1 MFKTEEELRLV
12 TQTLTSGWS
21 SSDIHAKA
29 LLFSVGDRGIL
40 CSRGVAM
47 EEASDH
53 PNPQVLIVLEALKQ
67 ASRHLQTHPTLG
79 SDSSNSS
86 AIKALL
92 ELETESSSLL
102 SSDPHLSALSRHLAS
117 LKDLVQTLQE
127 SRGHSLTSFL
137 TRRVSTHSISRVAGS
152 IGSEIQAWID
162 RENVENLTRA
172 LRDLADD
179 DELVKLLT
187 QFGNRVSQGFNHEL
201 QDLVLKSRVFSLLES
216 VLCNPTC
223 SKKIREHSGFA
234 VSALIRF
241 NKDVFVGEVLMCRTV
256 PALID
261 MGSRSSLTV
270 LWSLIKS
277 IKSPLV
283 DEIESNGE
291 IPKIISIFSSQD
303 LDIRIAAVDCAFE
316 IGYYGRKEAIDAML
330 KEGVIEKLLELQR
343 SEAGG
348 ILIEMGRFKE
358 EEEGKKSL
366 EGVEM
371 EGVRRDR
378 ESREKRFMERHP
390 FASCVARFA
399 VQLEVG
405 EGLRQREKRA
415 FKLEILRRVREACAS
430 DAEAATIVAEV
441 LWGSSP

>member
-1 MFKTEEELRLV
+1 
-12 TQTLTSGWS
+12 
-21 SSDIHAKA
+21 
-29 LLFSVGDRGIL
+29 
-40 CSRGVAM
+40 M

-53 PNPQVLIVLEALKQ
+53 PNPQVLTVLEALRQ
-67 ASRHLQTHPTLG
+67 ASHHLQTNPTLN
-79 SDSSNSS
+79 SDNSNSS

-92 ELETESSSLL
+92 ELETESNSLL
-102 SSDPHLSALSRHLAS
+102 SSDPHLSALSHHLSS
-117 LKDLVQTLQE
+117 LKDLVHTLQK

-137 TRRVSTHSISRVAGS
+137 TRRASTQSISRVAGS
-152 IGSEIQAWID
+152 IESEIQAWID
-162 RENVENLTRA
+162 RERVEDLTRA
-172 LRDLADD
+172 LRELADD

-187 QFGNRVSQGFNHEL
+187 QFENRVSQGFSHEL
-201 QDLVLKSRVFSLLES
+201 QDLILKSKVFSLLES
-216 VLCNPTC
+216 VLCNPNC

-241 NKDVFVGEVLMCRTV
+241 NKDVFVGQVLMGRTV
-256 PALID
+256 LALIA
-261 MGSRSSLTV
+261 MGSCSSLTV

-277 IKSPLV
+277 TKSPLV

-291 IPKIISIFSSQD
+291 IPKIISFFSSQD

-316 IGYYGRKEAIDAML
+316 IGYYGRKEAIEAML

-343 SEAGG
+343 SEMGG
-348 ILIEMGRFKE
+348 ILIEMGRFNE
-358 EEEGKKSL
+358 EENRKSL
-366 EGVEM
+366 DGVEI
-371 EGVRRDR
+371 EGIRRSRD
-378 ESREKRFMERHP
+378 SREKRFLERHP

-415 FKLEILRRVREACAS
+415 FKQEILGLVREACAS

>member
-1 MFKTEEELRLV
+1 
-12 TQTLTSGWS
+12 
-21 SSDIHAKA
+21 
-29 LLFSVGDRGIL
+29 
-40 CSRGVAM
+40 M

-53 PNPQVLIVLEALKQ
+53 PNPQVLTVLEALRQ
-67 ASRHLQTHPTLG
+67 ASHHLQTNPTLN
-79 SDSSNSS
+79 SDNSNSS

-92 ELETESSSLL
+92 ELETESNSLL
-102 SSDPHLSALSRHLAS
+102 SSDPHLSALSRHLSS
-117 LKDLVQTLQE
+117 LKDLVHTLQK

-137 TRRVSTHSISRVAGS
+137 TRRASTQSISRVAGS
-152 IGSEIQAWID
+152 IESEIRAWID
-162 RENVENLTRA
+162 RERVEDLTRA
-172 LRDLADD
+172 LRELADD

-187 QFGNRVSQGFNHEL
+187 QFENRVSQGFSHEL
-201 QDLVLKSRVFSLLES
+201 QDLILKSKVFSLLES
-216 VLCNPTC
+216 VLCNPNC

-241 NKDVFVGEVLMCRTV
+241 NKDVFVGQVLMGRTV
-256 PALID
+256 LALIA

-291 IPKIISIFSSQD
+291 IPKIISFFSSQD

-316 IGYYGRKEAIDAML
+316 IGYYGRKEAIEAML

-343 SEAGG
+343 SEMGG
-348 ILIEMGRFKE
+348 ILIEMGWFNE
-358 EEEGKKSL
+358 EENMKSFDGVDIEGI
-366 EGVEM
+366 
-371 EGVRRDR
+371 RRSRD
-378 ESREKRFMERHP
+378 SREKRFLETHP

-405 EGLRQREKRA
+405 EGLRQREKRD
-415 FKLEILRRVREACAS
+415 FKQEILGLVREACAS

>member
-1 MFKTEEELRLV
+1 
-12 TQTLTSGWS
+12 
-21 SSDIHAKA
+21 
-29 LLFSVGDRGIL
+29 
-40 CSRGVAM
+40 M

-53 PNPQVLIVLEALKQ
+53 PNPQVLTVLEALRQ
-67 ASRHLQTHPTLG
+67 ASHHLQTNPTLN
-79 SDSSNSS
+79 SDNSNSS

-92 ELETESSSLL
+92 ELETKSNSLL
-102 SSDPHLSALSRHLAS
+102 SSDPHLSALSRHLSS
-117 LKDLVQTLQE
+117 LKDLVHTLQK

-137 TRRVSTHSISRVAGS
+137 TRRASTQSISRVAGS
-152 IGSEIQAWID
+152 IESEIRAWID
-162 RENVENLTRA
+162 RERVEDLTSA
-172 LRDLADD
+172 LRELADD
-179 DELVKLLT
+179 DEQVKLLT
-187 QFGNRVSQGFNHEL
+187 QFENRVSQGFSHEL
-201 QDLVLKSRVFSLLES
+201 QDLILKSKVFSLLES
-216 VLCNPTC
+216 VLCNPNC

-241 NKDVFVGEVLMCRTV
+241 NRDVFVGQVLMGRTV
-256 PALID
+256 LALIA
-261 MGSRSSLTV
+261 MGSRSSITV

-291 IPKIISIFSSQD
+291 IPKIISFFSSQD

-316 IGYYGRKEAIDAML
+316 IGYYGRKEAIEAML

-343 SEAGG
+343 SEMGG
-348 ILIEMGRFKE
+348 ILIEMGWFNE
-358 EEEGKKSL
+358 EENRKSFDGVDIEGI
-366 EGVEM
+366 
-371 EGVRRDR
+371 RRSRD
-378 ESREKRFMERHP
+378 SREKRFLETHP

-415 FKLEILRRVREACAS
+415 FKQEILGLVREACAS

>member
-1 MFKTEEELRLV
+1 
-12 TQTLTSGWS
+12 
-21 SSDIHAKA
+21 
-29 LLFSVGDRGIL
+29 
-40 CSRGVAM
+40 M

-53 PNPQVLIVLEALKQ
+53 PNPQVLIVLEALRQ
-67 ASRHLQTHPTLG
+67 ASHHLQTNPTLN
-79 SDSSNSS
+79 SDNSNSS

-92 ELETESSSLL
+92 ELETESNSLL
-102 SSDPHLSALSRHLAS
+102 SSDPHLSALSRHLSS
-117 LKDLVQTLQE
+117 LKDLVHTLQK

-137 TRRVSTHSISRVAGS
+137 TRRASTQSISRVAGS
-152 IGSEIQAWID
+152 IESEIRAWID
-162 RENVENLTRA
+162 RERVEDLTRA
-172 LRDLADD
+172 LRELADD
-179 DELVKLLT
+179 DEQVKLLT
-187 QFGNRVSQGFNHEL
+187 QFENRVSQGFSHEL
-201 QDLVLKSRVFSLLES
+201 QDLILKSKVFSLLES
-216 VLCNPTC
+216 VLCNPNC

-241 NKDVFVGEVLMCRTV
+241 NKDVFVGQVLMGRTV
-256 PALID
+256 LALIA
-261 MGSRSSLTV
+261 MGSRSSITV

-291 IPKIISIFSSQD
+291 IPKIISFFSSQD

-316 IGYYGRKEAIDAML
+316 IGYYGRKEAIEAML

-343 SEAGG
+343 SEMGG
-348 ILIEMGRFKE
+348 ILIEMGWFNE
-358 EEEGKKSL
+358 EENRKSFDGVDIEGI
-366 EGVEM
+366 
-371 EGVRRDR
+371 RRSRD
-378 ESREKRFMERHP
+378 SREKRFLETHP

-415 FKLEILRRVREACAS
+415 FKQEILGLVREACAS

>member
-1 MFKTEEELRLV
+1 
-12 TQTLTSGWS
+12 
-21 SSDIHAKA
+21 
-29 LLFSVGDRGIL
+29 
-40 CSRGVAM
+40 M

-53 PNPQVLIVLEALKQ
+53 PNPQVLTVLEALRQ
-67 ASRHLQTHPTLG
+67 ASHHLQTNPTLN
-79 SDSSNSS
+79 SDNSNSS

-92 ELETESSSLL
+92 ELETESNSLL
-102 SSDPHLSALSRHLAS
+102 SSDPHLSALSRHLSS
-117 LKDLVQTLQE
+117 LKDLVHTLQK

-137 TRRVSTHSISRVAGS
+137 TRRASTQSISRVAGS
-152 IGSEIQAWID
+152 IESEIRAWID
-162 RENVENLTRA
+162 RERVEDLTRA
-172 LRDLADD
+172 LRELADD

-187 QFGNRVSQGFNHEL
+187 QFENRVSQGFSHEL
-201 QDLVLKSRVFSLLES
+201 QDLILKSKVFSLLES
-216 VLCNPTC
+216 VLCNPNC

-241 NKDVFVGEVLMCRTV
+241 NKDVFVGQVLMGRTV
-256 PALID
+256 LALIA
-261 MGSRSSLTV
+261 MGSRSSLTI

-291 IPKIISIFSSQD
+291 IPKIISFFSSQD

-316 IGYYGRKEAIDAML
+316 IGYYGRKEAIEAML

-343 SEAGG
+343 SEMGG
-348 ILIEMGRFKE
+348 ILIEMGWFNE
-358 EEEGKKSL
+358 EENMKSFDGVDIEGI
-366 EGVEM
+366 
-371 EGVRRDR
+371 RRSRD
-378 ESREKRFMERHP
+378 SREKRFLETHP

-415 FKLEILRRVREACAS
+415 FKQEILGLVREACAS

>member
-1 MFKTEEELRLV
+1 
-12 TQTLTSGWS
+12 
-21 SSDIHAKA
+21 
-29 LLFSVGDRGIL
+29 
-40 CSRGVAM
+40 M

-53 PNPQVLIVLEALKQ
+53 PNPQVLTVLEALRQ
-67 ASRHLQTHPTLG
+67 ASHHLQTNPTLN
-79 SDSSNSS
+79 SDNSNSS

-92 ELETESSSLL
+92 ELETESNSLL
-102 SSDPHLSALSRHLAS
+102 SSDPHLSALSHHLSS
-117 LKDLVQTLQE
+117 LKDLVHTLQK

-137 TRRVSTHSISRVAGS
+137 TRRASTQSISRVAGS
-152 IGSEIQAWID
+152 IESEIRAWID
-162 RENVENLTRA
+162 RERVEDLTRA
-172 LRDLADD
+172 LRELADD

-187 QFGNRVSQGFNHEL
+187 QFENRVSQGFSHEL
-201 QDLVLKSRVFSLLES
+201 QDLILKSKVFSLLES
-216 VLCNPTC
+216 VLCNPNC

-241 NKDVFVGEVLMCRTV
+241 NKDVFVGQVLMGRTV
-256 PALID
+256 LALIA

-291 IPKIISIFSSQD
+291 IPKIISFFSSQD

-316 IGYYGRKEAIDAML
+316 IGYYGRKEAIEAML

-343 SEAGG
+343 SEMGG
-348 ILIEMGRFKE
+348 ILIEMGWFNE
-358 EEEGKKSL
+358 EENMKSFDGVDIEGI
-366 EGVEM
+366 
-371 EGVRRDR
+371 RRSRD
-378 ESREKRFMERHP
+378 SREKRFLETHP

-415 FKLEILRRVREACAS
+415 FKQEILGLVREACAS

>member
-1 MFKTEEELRLV
+1 
-12 TQTLTSGWS
+12 
-21 SSDIHAKA
+21 
-29 LLFSVGDRGIL
+29 
-40 CSRGVAM
+40 M

-53 PNPQVLIVLEALKQ
+53 PNPQVLTVLEALRQ
-67 ASRHLQTHPTLG
+67 ASHHLQTNPTLN
-79 SDSSNSS
+79 SDNSNSS

-92 ELETESSSLL
+92 ELETESNSLL
-102 SSDPHLSALSRHLAS
+102 SSDPHLSALSRHLSS
-117 LKDLVQTLQE
+117 LKDLVHTLQK

-137 TRRVSTHSISRVAGS
+137 TRRASTQSISRVAGS
-152 IGSEIQAWID
+152 IESEIRAWID
-162 RENVENLTRA
+162 RERVEDLTRA
-172 LRDLADD
+172 LRELADD

-187 QFGNRVSQGFNHEL
+187 QFENRVSQGFSHEL
-201 QDLVLKSRVFSLLES
+201 QDLILKSKVFSLLES
-216 VLCNPTC
+216 VLCNPNC

-241 NKDVFVGEVLMCRTV
+241 NKDVFVGQVLMGRTV
-256 PALID
+256 LALIA
-261 MGSRSSLTV
+261 MGSCSSLTV

-291 IPKIISIFSSQD
+291 IPKIISFFSSQD

-316 IGYYGRKEAIDAML
+316 IGYYGRKEAIEAML
-330 KEGVIEKLLELQR
+330 KEGVIEKLLELQG
-343 SEAGG
+343 SEMGG
-348 ILIEMGRFKE
+348 ILIEMGWFNE
-358 EEEGKKSL
+358 EENMKSFDGVDIEGI
-366 EGVEM
+366 
-371 EGVRRDR
+371 RRSRD
-378 ESREKRFMERHP
+378 SREKRFLETHP

-405 EGLRQREKRA
+405 EGLRQREKRD
-415 FKLEILRRVREACAS
+415 FKQEILGLVREACAS

>member
-1 MFKTEEELRLV
+1 
-12 TQTLTSGWS
+12 
-21 SSDIHAKA
+21 
-29 LLFSVGDRGIL
+29 
-40 CSRGVAM
+40 M

-53 PNPQVLIVLEALKQ
+53 PNPQVLTVLEALRQ
-67 ASRHLQTHPTLG
+67 ASHHLQTNPTLN
-79 SDSSNSS
+79 SDNSNSS

-92 ELETESSSLL
+92 ELETESNSLL
-102 SSDPHLSALSRHLAS
+102 SSDPHLSALSRHLSS
-117 LKDLVQTLQE
+117 LKDLVHTLQK

-137 TRRVSTHSISRVAGS
+137 TRRASTQSISRVAGS
-152 IGSEIQAWID
+152 IESEIRAWID
-162 RENVENLTRA
+162 RETVEDLTRA
-172 LRDLADD
+172 LRELADD

-187 QFGNRVSQGFNHEL
+187 QFENRVSQGFSHEL
-201 QDLVLKSRVFSLLES
+201 QDLILKSKVFSLLES
-216 VLCNPTC
+216 VLCNPNC

-241 NKDVFVGEVLMCRTV
+241 NKDVFVGQVLMGRTV
-256 PALID
+256 LALIA

-291 IPKIISIFSSQD
+291 IPKIISFFSSQD

-316 IGYYGRKEAIDAML
+316 IGYYGRKEAIEAML

-343 SEAGG
+343 SEMGG
-348 ILIEMGRFKE
+348 ILIEMGWFNE
-358 EEEGKKSL
+358 EENRKSFDGVDIEGI
-366 EGVEM
+366 
-371 EGVRRDR
+371 RRSRD
-378 ESREKRFMERHP
+378 SREKRFLETHP

-405 EGLRQREKRA
+405 EGLRQREKRD
-415 FKLEILRRVREACAS
+415 FKQEILGLVREACAS

>member
-1 MFKTEEELRLV
+1 
-12 TQTLTSGWS
+12 
-21 SSDIHAKA
+21 
-29 LLFSVGDRGIL
+29 
-40 CSRGVAM
+40 M

-53 PNPQVLIVLEALKQ
+53 PNPQVLTVLEALRQ
-67 ASRHLQTHPTLG
+67 ASHHLQTNPTLN
-79 SDSSNSS
+79 SDNSNSS

-92 ELETESSSLL
+92 ELETESNSLL
-102 SSDPHLSALSRHLAS
+102 SSDPHLSALSRHLSS
-117 LKDLVQTLQE
+117 LKDLVHTLQK

-137 TRRVSTHSISRVAGS
+137 TRRASTQSISRVAGS
-152 IGSEIQAWID
+152 IESEIRAWID
-162 RENVENLTRA
+162 RERVEDLTRA
-172 LRDLADD
+172 LRELADD
-179 DELVKLLT
+179 DEQVKLLT
-187 QFGNRVSQGFNHEL
+187 QFENRVSQGFSHEL
-201 QDLVLKSRVFSLLES
+201 QDLILKSKVFSLLES
-216 VLCNPTC
+216 VLCNPNC

-241 NKDVFVGEVLMCRTV
+241 NKDVFVGQVLMGRTV
-256 PALID
+256 LALIA

-291 IPKIISIFSSQD
+291 IPKIISFFSSQD

-316 IGYYGRKEAIDAML
+316 IGYYGRKEAIEAML

-343 SEAGG
+343 SEMGG
-348 ILIEMGRFKE
+348 ILIEMGWFNE
-358 EEEGKKSL
+358 EENRKSFDGVDIEGI
-366 EGVEM
+366 
-371 EGVRRDR
+371 RRSRD
-378 ESREKRFMERHP
+378 SREKRFLETHP

-415 FKLEILRRVREACAS
+415 FKQEILGLVREACAS

>member
-1 MFKTEEELRLV
+1 
-12 TQTLTSGWS
+12 
-21 SSDIHAKA
+21 
-29 LLFSVGDRGIL
+29 
-40 CSRGVAM
+40 M

-53 PNPQVLIVLEALKQ
+53 PNPQVLTVLEALRQ
-67 ASRHLQTHPTLG
+67 ASHHLQTNPTLN
-79 SDSSNSS
+79 SDNSNSS

-92 ELETESSSLL
+92 ELETESNSLL
-102 SSDPHLSALSRHLAS
+102 SSDPHLSALSRHLSS
-117 LKDLVQTLQE
+117 LKDLVHTLQK
-127 SRGHSLTSFL
+127 SRGHSITSFL
-137 TRRVSTHSISRVAGS
+137 TRRASTQSISRVAGS
-152 IGSEIQAWID
+152 IESEIRAWID
-162 RENVENLTRA
+162 RERVEDLTRA
-172 LRDLADD
+172 LRELADD

-187 QFGNRVSQGFNHEL
+187 QFENRVSQGFSHEL
-201 QDLVLKSRVFSLLES
+201 QDLILKSKVFSLLES
-216 VLCNPTC
+216 VLCNPNC

-241 NKDVFVGEVLMCRTV
+241 NKDVFVGQVLMGRTV
-256 PALID
+256 LALIA
-261 MGSRSSLTV
+261 MGSRSSLTI

-291 IPKIISIFSSQD
+291 IPKIISFFSSQD

-316 IGYYGRKEAIDAML
+316 IGYYGRKEAIEAIL

-343 SEAGG
+343 SEIGG
-348 ILIEMGRFKE
+348 ILIEMGWFNE
-358 EEEGKKSL
+358 EENMKSFDGVDIEGIRSS
-366 EGVEM
+366 
-371 EGVRRDR
+371 RD
-378 ESREKRFMERHP
+378 SREKRFLETHP

-405 EGLRQREKRA
+405 EGLRQREKRD
-415 FKLEILRRVREACAS
+415 FKQEILGLVREACAS

>member
-1 MFKTEEELRLV
+1 
-12 TQTLTSGWS
+12 
-21 SSDIHAKA
+21 
-29 LLFSVGDRGIL
+29 
-40 CSRGVAM
+40 M

-53 PNPQVLIVLEALKQ
+53 PNPQVLTVLEALRQ
-67 ASRHLQTHPTLG
+67 ASHHLQTNPTLN
-79 SDSSNSS
+79 SDNSNSS

-92 ELETESSSLL
+92 ELETESNSLL
-102 SSDPHLSALSRHLAS
+102 SSDPHLSALSRHLSS
-117 LKDLVQTLQE
+117 LKDLVHTLQK

-137 TRRVSTHSISRVAGS
+137 TRRASTQSISRVAGS
-152 IGSEIQAWID
+152 IESEIRAWID
-162 RENVENLTRA
+162 RERVEDLTRA
-172 LRDLADD
+172 LRELADD

-187 QFGNRVSQGFNHEL
+187 QFENRVSQGFSHEL
-201 QDLVLKSRVFSLLES
+201 QDLILKSKVFSLLES
-216 VLCNPTC
+216 VLCNPNC

-241 NKDVFVGEVLMCRTV
+241 NKDVFVGQVLMGRTV
-256 PALID
+256 LALIA

-291 IPKIISIFSSQD
+291 IPKIISFFSSQD

-316 IGYYGRKEAIDAML
+316 IGYYGRKEAIEAIL

-343 SEAGG
+343 SEMGG
-348 ILIEMGRFKE
+348 ILIEMGWFNE
-358 EEEGKKSL
+358 EENMKSFDGVDIEGI
-366 EGVEM
+366 
-371 EGVRRDR
+371 RRSRD
-378 ESREKRFMERHP
+378 SREKRFLETHP

-415 FKLEILRRVREACAS
+415 FKQEILGLVREACAS

>member
-1 MFKTEEELRLV
+1 
-12 TQTLTSGWS
+12 
-21 SSDIHAKA
+21 
-29 LLFSVGDRGIL
+29 
-40 CSRGVAM
+40 M

-53 PNPQVLIVLEALKQ
+53 PNPQVLTVLEALRQ
-67 ASRHLQTHPTLG
+67 ASHHLQTNPTLN
-79 SDSSNSS
+79 SDNSNSS

-92 ELETESSSLL
+92 ELETESNSLL
-102 SSDPHLSALSRHLAS
+102 SSDPNLSALSRHLSS
-117 LKDLVQTLQE
+117 LKDLVHTLQK

-137 TRRVSTHSISRVAGS
+137 TRRASTQSISRVAGS
-152 IGSEIQAWID
+152 IESEIRAWID
-162 RENVENLTRA
+162 RERVEDLTRA
-172 LRDLADD
+172 LRELADD
-179 DELVKLLT
+179 DEQVKLLT
-187 QFGNRVSQGFNHEL
+187 QFENRVSQGFSHEL
-201 QDLVLKSRVFSLLES
+201 QDLILKSKVFSLLES
-216 VLCNPTC
+216 VLCNPNC

-241 NKDVFVGEVLMCRTV
+241 NKDVFVGQVLMGRTV
-256 PALID
+256 LALIA

-291 IPKIISIFSSQD
+291 IPKIISFFSSQD

-316 IGYYGRKEAIDAML
+316 IGYYGRKEAIEAML

-343 SEAGG
+343 SEMGG
-348 ILIEMGRFKE
+348 ILIEMGWFNE
-358 EEEGKKSL
+358 EENRKSFDGVDIEGI
-366 EGVEM
+366 
-371 EGVRRDR
+371 RRSRD
-378 ESREKRFMERHP
+378 SREKRFLETHP

-415 FKLEILRRVREACAS
+415 FKQEILGLVREACAS

>member
-1 MFKTEEELRLV
+1 
-12 TQTLTSGWS
+12 
-21 SSDIHAKA
+21 
-29 LLFSVGDRGIL
+29 
-40 CSRGVAM
+40 M

-53 PNPQVLIVLEALKQ
+53 PNPQVLTVLEALRQ
-67 ASRHLQTHPTLG
+67 ASHHLQTNPTLN
-79 SDSSNSS
+79 SDNSNSS

-92 ELETESSSLL
+92 ELETKSNSLL
-102 SSDPHLSALSRHLAS
+102 SSDPHLSALSRHLSS
-117 LKDLVQTLQE
+117 LKDLVHTLQK

-137 TRRVSTHSISRVAGS
+137 TRRASTQSISRVAGS
-152 IGSEIQAWID
+152 IESEIRAWID
-162 RENVENLTRA
+162 RERVEDLTRA
-172 LRDLADD
+172 LRELADD

-187 QFGNRVSQGFNHEL
+187 QFENRVSQGFSHEL
-201 QDLVLKSRVFSLLES
+201 QDLILKSKVFSLLES
-216 VLCNPTC
+216 VLCNPNC

-241 NKDVFVGEVLMCRTV
+241 NKDVFVGQVLMGRTV
-256 PALID
+256 LALIA

-291 IPKIISIFSSQD
+291 IPKIISFFSSQD

-316 IGYYGRKEAIDAML
+316 IGYYGRKEAIEAML

-343 SEAGG
+343 SEMGG
-348 ILIEMGRFKE
+348 ILIEMGWFNE
-358 EEEGKKSL
+358 EENRKSFDGVDIEGI
-366 EGVEM
+366 
-371 EGVRRDR
+371 RRSRD
-378 ESREKRFMERHP
+378 SREKRFLETHP

-415 FKLEILRRVREACAS
+415 FKQEILGLVREACAS

>member
-1 MFKTEEELRLV
+1 
-12 TQTLTSGWS
+12 
-21 SSDIHAKA
+21 
-29 LLFSVGDRGIL
+29 
-40 CSRGVAM
+40 M

-53 PNPQVLIVLEALKQ
+53 PNPQVLIVLEALRQ
-67 ASRHLQTHPTLG
+67 ASHHLQTNPTLN
-79 SDSSNSS
+79 SDNSNSS

-92 ELETESSSLL
+92 ELETKSNSLL
-102 SSDPHLSALSRHLAS
+102 SSDPHLSALSRHLSS
-117 LKDLVQTLQE
+117 LKDLVHTLQK

-137 TRRVSTHSISRVAGS
+137 TRRASTQSISRVAGS
-152 IGSEIQAWID
+152 IESEIRAWID
-162 RENVENLTRA
+162 RERVEDLTRA
-172 LRDLADD
+172 LRELADD

-187 QFGNRVSQGFNHEL
+187 QFENRVSQGFSHEL
-201 QDLVLKSRVFSLLES
+201 QDLILKSKVFSLLES
-216 VLCNPTC
+216 VLCNPNC

-241 NKDVFVGEVLMCRTV
+241 NRDVFVGQVLMGRTV
-256 PALID
+256 LALIA

-291 IPKIISIFSSQD
+291 IPKIISFFSSQD

-316 IGYYGRKEAIDAML
+316 IGYYGRKEAIEAML

-343 SEAGG
+343 SEMGG
-348 ILIEMGRFKE
+348 ILIEMGWFNE
-358 EEEGKKSL
+358 EENRKSFDGVDIEGI
-366 EGVEM
+366 
-371 EGVRRDR
+371 RRSRD
-378 ESREKRFMERHP
+378 SREKRFLETHP

-415 FKLEILRRVREACAS
+415 FKQEILGLVREACAS

>member
-1 MFKTEEELRLV
+1 
-12 TQTLTSGWS
+12 
-21 SSDIHAKA
+21 
-29 LLFSVGDRGIL
+29 
-40 CSRGVAM
+40 M

-53 PNPQVLIVLEALKQ
+53 PNPQVLTVLEALRQ
-67 ASRHLQTHPTLG
+67 ASHHLQTNPTLN
-79 SDSSNSS
+79 SDNSNSS

-92 ELETESSSLL
+92 ELETESNSLL
-102 SSDPHLSALSRHLAS
+102 SSDPHLSALSRHLSS
-117 LKDLVQTLQE
+117 LKDLVHTLQK

-137 TRRVSTHSISRVAGS
+137 TRRASTQSISRVAGS
-152 IGSEIQAWID
+152 IESEIRAWID
-162 RENVENLTRA
+162 RERVEDLTRA
-172 LRDLADD
+172 LRELADD

-187 QFGNRVSQGFNHEL
+187 QFENRVSQGFSHEL
-201 QDLVLKSRVFSLLES
+201 QDLILKSKVFSLLES
-216 VLCNPTC
+216 VLCNPNC

-241 NKDVFVGEVLMCRTV
+241 NKDVFVGQVLMGRTV
-256 PALID
+256 LALIA

-291 IPKIISIFSSQD
+291 IPKIISFFSSQD

-316 IGYYGRKEAIDAML
+316 IGYYGRKEAIEAML

-343 SEAGG
+343 SEMGG
-348 ILIEMGRFKE
+348 ILIEMGWFNE
-358 EEEGKKSL
+358 EENMKSFDGVDIEGI
-366 EGVEM
+366 
-371 EGVRRDR
+371 RRSRD
-378 ESREKRFMERHP
+378 SREKRFLETHP

-415 FKLEILRRVREACAS
+415 FKQEILGLVREACAS

>member
-1 MFKTEEELRLV
+1 
-12 TQTLTSGWS
+12 
-21 SSDIHAKA
+21 
-29 LLFSVGDRGIL
+29 
-40 CSRGVAM
+40 M

-53 PNPQVLIVLEALKQ
+53 PNPQVLTVLEALRQ
-67 ASRHLQTHPTLG
+67 ASHHLQTNPTLN
-79 SDSSNSS
+79 SDNSNSS

-92 ELETESSSLL
+92 ELETESNSLL
-102 SSDPHLSALSRHLAS
+102 SSDPNLSALSRHLSS
-117 LKDLVQTLQE
+117 LKDLVHTLQK

-137 TRRVSTHSISRVAGS
+137 TRRASTQSISRVAGS
-152 IGSEIQAWID
+152 IESEIRAWID
-162 RENVENLTRA
+162 RERVEDLTRA
-172 LRDLADD
+172 LRELADD

-187 QFGNRVSQGFNHEL
+187 QFENRVSQGFSHEL
-201 QDLVLKSRVFSLLES
+201 QDLILKSKVFSLLES
-216 VLCNPTC
+216 VLCNPNC

-241 NKDVFVGEVLMCRTV
+241 NKDVFVGQVLMGRTV
-256 PALID
+256 LALIA

-291 IPKIISIFSSQD
+291 IPKIISFFSSQD

-316 IGYYGRKEAIDAML
+316 IGYYGRKEAIEAML

-343 SEAGG
+343 SEMGG
-348 ILIEMGRFKE
+348 ILIEMGWFNE
-358 EEEGKKSL
+358 EENRKSFDGVDIEGI
-366 EGVEM
+366 
-371 EGVRRDR
+371 RRSRD
-378 ESREKRFMERHP
+378 SREKRFLETHP

-415 FKLEILRRVREACAS
+415 FKQEILGLVREACAS

>member
-1 MFKTEEELRLV
+1 
-12 TQTLTSGWS
+12 
-21 SSDIHAKA
+21 
-29 LLFSVGDRGIL
+29 
-40 CSRGVAM
+40 M

-53 PNPQVLIVLEALKQ
+53 PNPQVLTVLEALRQ
-67 ASRHLQTHPTLG
+67 ASHHLQTNPTLN
-79 SDSSNSS
+79 SDNSNSS

-92 ELETESSSLL
+92 ELETESNSLL
-102 SSDPHLSALSRHLAS
+102 SSDPHLSALSRHLSS
-117 LKDLVQTLQE
+117 LKDLVHTLQK

-137 TRRVSTHSISRVAGS
+137 TRRASTQSISRVAGS
-152 IGSEIQAWID
+152 IESEIRAWID
-162 RENVENLTRA
+162 RERVEDLTRA
-172 LRDLADD
+172 LRELADD

-187 QFGNRVSQGFNHEL
+187 QFENRVSQGFSHEL
-201 QDLVLKSRVFSLLES
+201 QDLILKSKVFSLLES
-216 VLCNPTC
+216 VLCNPNC

-241 NKDVFVGEVLMCRTV
+241 NKDVFVGQVLMGRTV
-256 PALID
+256 LALIA
-261 MGSRSSLTV
+261 MGSRSSLTI

-291 IPKIISIFSSQD
+291 IPKIISFFSSQD

-316 IGYYGRKEAIDAML
+316 IGYYGRKEAIEAIL

-343 SEAGG
+343 SEMGG
-348 ILIEMGRFKE
+348 ILIEMGWFNE
-358 EEEGKKSL
+358 EENMKSFDGVDIEGI
-366 EGVEM
+366 
-371 EGVRRDR
+371 RRSRD
-378 ESREKRFMERHP
+378 SREKRFLETHP

-415 FKLEILRRVREACAS
+415 FKQEILGLVREACAS

>member
-1 MFKTEEELRLV
+1 
-12 TQTLTSGWS
+12 
-21 SSDIHAKA
+21 
-29 LLFSVGDRGIL
+29 
-40 CSRGVAM
+40 M

-53 PNPQVLIVLEALKQ
+53 PNPQVLTVLEALRQ
-67 ASRHLQTHPTLG
+67 ASHHLQTNPTLN
-79 SDSSNSS
+79 SDNSNSS

-92 ELETESSSLL
+92 ELETESNSLL
-102 SSDPHLSALSRHLAS
+102 SSDPHLSALSRHLSS
-117 LKDLVQTLQE
+117 LKDLVHTLQK

-137 TRRVSTHSISRVAGS
+137 TRRASTQSISRVAGS
-152 IGSEIQAWID
+152 IESEIRAWID
-162 RENVENLTRA
+162 RERVEDLTRA
-172 LRDLADD
+172 LRELADD

-187 QFGNRVSQGFNHEL
+187 QFENRVSQGFSHEL
-201 QDLVLKSRVFSLLES
+201 QDLILKSKVFSLLES
-216 VLCNPTC
+216 VLCNPNC

-241 NKDVFVGEVLMCRTV
+241 NKDVFVGQVLMGRTV
-256 PALID
+256 LALIA

-291 IPKIISIFSSQD
+291 IPKIISFFSSQD

-316 IGYYGRKEAIDAML
+316 IGYYGRKEAIEAML

-343 SEAGG
+343 SEMGG
-348 ILIEMGRFKE
+348 ILIEMGWFNE
-358 EEEGKKSL
+358 EENMKSFDGVDIEGI
-366 EGVEM
+366 
-371 EGVRRDR
+371 RRSRD
-378 ESREKRFMERHP
+378 SREKRFLETHP
-390 FASCVARFA
+390 LASCVARFA

-405 EGLRQREKRA
+405 EGLRQREKRD
-415 FKLEILRRVREACAS
+415 FKQEILGLVREACAS

>member
-1 MFKTEEELRLV
+1 
-12 TQTLTSGWS
+12 
-21 SSDIHAKA
+21 
-29 LLFSVGDRGIL
+29 
-40 CSRGVAM
+40 M

-53 PNPQVLIVLEALKQ
+53 PNPQVLTVLEALRQ
-67 ASRHLQTHPTLG
+67 ASHHLQTNPTLN
-79 SDSSNSS
+79 SDNSNSS

-92 ELETESSSLL
+92 ELETESNSLL
-102 SSDPHLSALSRHLAS
+102 SSDPHLSALSRHLSS
-117 LKDLVQTLQE
+117 LKDLVHTLQK
-127 SRGHSLTSFL
+127 SRGHSITSFL
-137 TRRVSTHSISRVAGS
+137 TRRASTQSISRVAGS
-152 IGSEIQAWID
+152 IESEIRAWID
-162 RENVENLTRA
+162 RERVEDLTRA
-172 LRDLADD
+172 LRELADD

-187 QFGNRVSQGFNHEL
+187 QFENRVSQGFSHEL
-201 QDLVLKSRVFSLLES
+201 QDLILKSKVFSLLES
-216 VLCNPTC
+216 VLCNPNC

-241 NKDVFVGEVLMCRTV
+241 NKDVFVGQVLMGRTV
-256 PALID
+256 LALIA
-261 MGSRSSLTV
+261 MGSRSSLTI

-291 IPKIISIFSSQD
+291 IPKIISFFSSQD

-316 IGYYGRKEAIDAML
+316 IGYYGRKEAIEAIL

-343 SEAGG
+343 SEIGG
-348 ILIEMGRFKE
+348 ILIEMGWFNE
-358 EEEGKKSL
+358 EENMKSFDGVDIEGI
-366 EGVEM
+366 
-371 EGVRRDR
+371 RRSRD
-378 ESREKRFMERHP
+378 SREKRFLETHP

-415 FKLEILRRVREACAS
+415 FKQEILGLVREACAS

>member
-1 MFKTEEELRLV
+1 
-12 TQTLTSGWS
+12 
-21 SSDIHAKA
+21 
-29 LLFSVGDRGIL
+29 
-40 CSRGVAM
+40 M

-53 PNPQVLIVLEALKQ
+53 PNPQVLTVLEALRQ
-67 ASRHLQTHPTLG
+67 ASHHLQTNPTLN
-79 SDSSNSS
+79 SDNSNSS

-92 ELETESSSLL
+92 ELETESNSLL
-102 SSDPHLSALSRHLAS
+102 SSDPHLSALSRHLSS
-117 LKDLVQTLQE
+117 LKDLVHTLQK

-137 TRRVSTHSISRVAGS
+137 TRRASTQSISRVAGS
-152 IGSEIQAWID
+152 IESEIRAWID
-162 RENVENLTRA
+162 RERVEDLTRA
-172 LRDLADD
+172 LRELADD

-187 QFGNRVSQGFNHEL
+187 QFENRVSQGFSHEL
-201 QDLVLKSRVFSLLES
+201 QDLILKSKVFSLLES
-216 VLCNPTC
+216 VLCNPNC

-241 NKDVFVGEVLMCRTV
+241 NKDVFVGHVLMGRTV
-256 PALID
+256 LALIA

-291 IPKIISIFSSQD
+291 IPKIISFFSSQD

-316 IGYYGRKEAIDAML
+316 IGYYGRKEAIEAML
-330 KEGVIEKLLELQR
+330 KEGVIEKLLELQG
-343 SEAGG
+343 SEMGG
-348 ILIEMGRFKE
+348 ILIEMGWFNE
-358 EEEGKKSL
+358 EENRKSFDGVDIEGI
-366 EGVEM
+366 
-371 EGVRRDR
+371 RRSRD
-378 ESREKRFMERHP
+378 SREKRFLETHP

-405 EGLRQREKRA
+405 EGLRQREKRD
-415 FKLEILRRVREACAS
+415 FKQEILGLVREACAS

>member
-1 MFKTEEELRLV
+1 
-12 TQTLTSGWS
+12 
-21 SSDIHAKA
+21 
-29 LLFSVGDRGIL
+29 
-40 CSRGVAM
+40 M

-53 PNPQVLIVLEALKQ
+53 PNPQVLTVLEALRQ
-67 ASRHLQTHPTLG
+67 ASHHLQTNPTLN
-79 SDSSNSS
+79 SDNSNSS

-92 ELETESSSLL
+92 ELETESNSLL
-102 SSDPHLSALSRHLAS
+102 SSDPHLSALSRHLSS
-117 LKDLVQTLQE
+117 LKDLVHTLQK

-137 TRRVSTHSISRVAGS
+137 TRRASTQSISRVAGS
-152 IGSEIQAWID
+152 IESEIRAWID
-162 RENVENLTRA
+162 RERVEDLTRA
-172 LRDLADD
+172 LRELADD

-187 QFGNRVSQGFNHEL
+187 QFENRVSQGFSHEL
-201 QDLVLKSRVFSLLES
+201 QDLILKSKVFSLLES
-216 VLCNPTC
+216 VLCNPNC

-241 NKDVFVGEVLMCRTV
+241 NKDVFVGQVLMGRTV
-256 PALID
+256 LALIA

-291 IPKIISIFSSQD
+291 IPKIISFFSSQD

-316 IGYYGRKEAIDAML
+316 IGYYGRKEAIEAML

-343 SEAGG
+343 SEMGG
-348 ILIEMGRFKE
+348 ILIEMGWFNE
-358 EEEGKKSL
+358 EENMKSFDGVDIEGI
-366 EGVEM
+366 
-371 EGVRRDR
+371 RRSRD
-378 ESREKRFMERHP
+378 SREKRFLETHP

-405 EGLRQREKRA
+405 EGLRQREKRD
-415 FKLEILRRVREACAS
+415 FKQEILGLVREACAS
-430 DAEAATIVAEV
+430 DAEAASIVAEV

>member
-1 MFKTEEELRLV
+1 
-12 TQTLTSGWS
+12 
-21 SSDIHAKA
+21 
-29 LLFSVGDRGIL
+29 
-40 CSRGVAM
+40 M

-53 PNPQVLIVLEALKQ
+53 PNPQVLIVLEALRQ
-67 ASRHLQTHPTLG
+67 ASHHLQTNPTLN
-79 SDSSNSS
+79 SDNSNSS

-92 ELETESSSLL
+92 ELETKSNSLL
-102 SSDPHLSALSRHLAS
+102 SSDPHLSALSRHLSS
-117 LKDLVQTLQE
+117 LKDLVHTLQK

-137 TRRVSTHSISRVAGS
+137 TRRASTQSISRVAGS
-152 IGSEIQAWID
+152 IESEIRAWID
-162 RENVENLTRA
+162 RERVEDLTSA
-172 LRDLADD
+172 LRELADD

-187 QFGNRVSQGFNHEL
+187 QFENRVSQGFSHEL
-201 QDLVLKSRVFSLLES
+201 QDLILKSKVFSLLES
-216 VLCNPTC
+216 VLCNPNC

-241 NKDVFVGEVLMCRTV
+241 NKDVFVGQVLMGRTV
-256 PALID
+256 LALIA

-291 IPKIISIFSSQD
+291 IPKIISFFSSQD

-316 IGYYGRKEAIDAML
+316 IGYYGRKEAIEAML

-343 SEAGG
+343 SEMGG
-348 ILIEMGRFKE
+348 ILIEMGWFNE
-358 EEEGKKSL
+358 EENRKSFDGVDIEGI
-366 EGVEM
+366 
-371 EGVRRDR
+371 RRSRD
-378 ESREKRFMERHP
+378 SREKRFLETHP

-415 FKLEILRRVREACAS
+415 FKQEILGLVREACAS

>member
-1 MFKTEEELRLV
+1 
-12 TQTLTSGWS
+12 
-21 SSDIHAKA
+21 
-29 LLFSVGDRGIL
+29 
-40 CSRGVAM
+40 M

-53 PNPQVLIVLEALKQ
+53 PNPQVLTVLEALRQ
-67 ASRHLQTHPTLG
+67 ASHHLQTNPTLN
-79 SDSSNSS
+79 SDNSNSS

-92 ELETESSSLL
+92 ELETESNSLL
-102 SSDPHLSALSRHLAS
+102 SSDPHLSALSRHLSS
-117 LKDLVQTLQE
+117 LKDLVHTLQK

-137 TRRVSTHSISRVAGS
+137 TRRASTQSISRVAGS
-152 IGSEIQAWID
+152 IESEIRAWID
-162 RENVENLTRA
+162 RERVEDLTRA
-172 LRDLADD
+172 LRELADD

-187 QFGNRVSQGFNHEL
+187 QFENRVSQGFSHEL
-201 QDLVLKSRVFSLLES
+201 QDLILKSKVFSLLES
-216 VLCNPTC
+216 VLCNPNC

-241 NKDVFVGEVLMCRTV
+241 NKDVFVGQVLMGRTV
-256 PALID
+256 LALIA

-291 IPKIISIFSSQD
+291 IPKIISFFSSQD

-316 IGYYGRKEAIDAML
+316 IGYYGRKEAIEAML

-343 SEAGG
+343 SEMGG
-348 ILIEMGRFKE
+348 ILIEMGWFNE
-358 EEEGKKSL
+358 EENMKSFDGVDIEGI
-366 EGVEM
+366 
-371 EGVRRDR
+371 RRSRD
-378 ESREKRFMERHP
+378 SREKRFLETHP

-415 FKLEILRRVREACAS
+415 FKQEILGLVREACAS
-430 DAEAATIVAEV
+430 DAEAASIVAEV

>member
-1 MFKTEEELRLV
+1 
-12 TQTLTSGWS
+12 
-21 SSDIHAKA
+21 
-29 LLFSVGDRGIL
+29 
-40 CSRGVAM
+40 M

-53 PNPQVLIVLEALKQ
+53 PNPQVLTVLEALRQ
-67 ASRHLQTHPTLG
+67 ASHHLQTNPTLN
-79 SDSSNSS
+79 SDNSNSS

-92 ELETESSSLL
+92 ELETKSNSLL
-102 SSDPHLSALSRHLAS
+102 SSDPHLSALSRHLSS
-117 LKDLVQTLQE
+117 LKDLVHTLQK

-137 TRRVSTHSISRVAGS
+137 TRRASTQSISRVAGS
-152 IGSEIQAWID
+152 IESEIRAWID
-162 RENVENLTRA
+162 RERVEDLTSA
-172 LRDLADD
+172 LRELADD

-187 QFGNRVSQGFNHEL
+187 QFENRVSQGFSHEL
-201 QDLVLKSRVFSLLES
+201 QDLILKSKVFSLLES
-216 VLCNPTC
+216 VLCNPNC

-241 NKDVFVGEVLMCRTV
+241 NRDVFVGQVLMGRTV
-256 PALID
+256 LALIA

-291 IPKIISIFSSQD
+291 IPKIISFFSSQD

-316 IGYYGRKEAIDAML
+316 IGYYGRKEAIEAML

-343 SEAGG
+343 SEMGG
-348 ILIEMGRFKE
+348 ILIEMGWFNE
-358 EEEGKKSL
+358 EENRKSFDGVDIEGI
-366 EGVEM
+366 
-371 EGVRRDR
+371 RRSRD
-378 ESREKRFMERHP
+378 SREKRFLETHP

-415 FKLEILRRVREACAS
+415 FKQEILGLVREACAS